1 MHSTVSRCLLV
12 AALVILAASAR
23 AETQAAACDGS
34 DPQSIPLTDRAAAIA
49 QFERM
54 PQSCLRAIVRQCT
67 AAAGEAMLD
76 AATANA
82 CSFGYEA
89 LLKKG
94 FGGDFQAML
103 AWWRGE
109 QVASR

>member
-1 MHSTVSRCLLV
+1 MHSTVLRCLLV
-12 AALVILAASAR
+12 ATVVALAAPAR
-23 AETQAAACDGS
+23 AEIQSAGCDS
-34 DPQSIPLTDRAAAIA
+34 ADQQPISLTDRGAALA

-67 AAAGEAMLD
+67 AAAGDAMLD
-76 AATANA
+76 VATANA